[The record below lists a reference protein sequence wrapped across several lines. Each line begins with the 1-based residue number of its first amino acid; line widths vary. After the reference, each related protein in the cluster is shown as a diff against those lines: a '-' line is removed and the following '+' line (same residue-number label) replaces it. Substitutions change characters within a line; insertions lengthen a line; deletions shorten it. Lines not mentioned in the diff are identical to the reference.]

1 MNYNE
6 LYKNSPDYLKY
17 ILNELAFVKDEIIY
31 PTISVTKTIEQFVN
45 RASKLTDNIE
55 YLVTFYLFF
64 IGKHNAKKI
73 DELGIV
79 TFDNFH
85 EVTKSMIRRNDYA
98 GYKIREFIHSYNL
111 STKRIIK
118 NIDLL
123 YEYYI
128 SDFLKLENALK
139 SRYFKNKKYKSKE
152 KELLHIFTYSLNLY
166 LDIDDKYYSNISLG
180 YLKNELLNKKKEFN
194 KSLFIFRGIA
204 GSGKTT
210 SSELLCDVSIG
221 DDMFFEQV
229 GNYTKFNRYY
239 REVASEWAYK
249 LVENAMKNNV
259 AKIGVNNMFLKYDR
273 IEPYIKLA
281 KKYNYKVFLF
291 LVENI
296 NETKSIHSVTDEAL
310 KKFKSKLEI
319 KL

>member
-1 MNYNE
+1 MKYSE

-17 ILNELAFVKDEIIY
+17 IINELAFVKDEIIY
-31 PTISVTKTIEQFVN
+31 PTISVTKTIEQFVD

-73 DELGIV
+73 DELGLV
-79 TFDNFH
+79 TFDNFND
-85 EVTKSMIRRNDYA
+85 VTKSMIRRNDYA
-98 GYKIREFIHSYNL
+98 GYQIREFIHSYNL
-111 STKRIIK
+111 SVRKIIK
-118 NIDLL
+118 NIDVL

-128 SDFLKLENALK
+128 SDFLKLENAMK
-139 SRYFKNKKYKSKE
+139 SRYFNNKKYKSNE

-166 LDIDDKYYSNISLG
+166 LDIDDKYYSNISLE
-180 YLKNELLNKKKEFN
+180 YVKNELLNKKKEFK

-210 SSELLCDVSIG
+210 SCELLCDVSIG

-229 GNYTKFNRYY
+229 GNYTKFSKYY
-239 REVASEWAYK
+239 REVAADWAYK

-259 AKIGVNNMFLKYDR
+259 PKIGVNNMFLKYDT

-281 KKYNYKVFLF
+281 KKYNYNVFQF
-291 LVENI
+291 FVENI
-296 NETKSIHSVTDEAL
+296 NGTKNIHNIDSDTIN
-310 KKFKSKLEI
+310 KFKNKIEI